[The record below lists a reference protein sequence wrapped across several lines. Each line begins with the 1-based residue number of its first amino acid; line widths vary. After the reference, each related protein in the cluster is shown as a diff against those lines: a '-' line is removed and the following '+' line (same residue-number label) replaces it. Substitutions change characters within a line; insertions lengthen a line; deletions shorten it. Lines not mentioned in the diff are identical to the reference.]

1 MLILLEGADG
11 SGKTT
16 LCKQLKEF
24 GFNVEPTVSRS
35 ETNQYEQWIKLI
47 NKGDAIIDRSFITD
61 LVYRSVDDEKA
72 GNITLE
78 QMCYLL
84 KYCKIILCDTDSA
97 FEDSMKRGENNIT
110 DKETATKIKDAY
122 KLILTMLGKFTKAEV
137 FTYNWKKQK
146 FNEVIK
152 FII

>member
-1 MLILLEGADG
+1 MLVLLEGADG

-24 GFNVEPTVSRS
+24 GFNVADPVNRD
-35 ETNQYEQWIKLI
+35 ETNLYEQWLKLI
-47 NKGDAIIDRSFITD
+47 NKGDAIIDRSFITE
-61 LVYRSVDDEKA
+61 LVYRTVDGKETGDL
-72 GNITLE
+72 NLE

-84 KYCKIILCDTDSA
+84 KYCKVILCETDSA
-97 FEDSMKRGENNIT
+97 FEDSIKRGEDNIT

>member
-24 GFNVEPTVSRS
+24 GFNVADPVDRAD
-35 ETNQYEQWIKLI
+35 TNLYEQWLKLI
-47 NKGDAIIDRSFITD
+47 NKGDAIIDRSFITE
-61 LVYRSVDDEKA
+61 LVYRTVDGKETGDL
-72 GNITLE
+72 NLE

-84 KYCKIILCDTDSA
+84 KYCKVILCETDSA
-97 FEDSMKRGENNIT
+97 FEDSIKRGEDNIT

-122 KLILTMLGKFTKAEV
+122 KLILTMLSKFTKAEV

>member
-1 MLILLEGADG
+1 MLVLLEGADG

-24 GFNVEPTVSRS
+24 GFNVAAPVDRVEPKP
-35 ETNQYEQWIKLI
+35 YEEWIKLI
-47 NKGDAIIDRSFITD
+47 NKGDAIVDRSFITE
-61 LVYRSVDDEKA
+61 LVYRAVDGKET
-72 GNITLE
+72 GNLTLE

-84 KYCKIILCDTDSA
+84 KYCKIILCETDSA
-97 FEDSMKRGENNIT
+97 FEDSIKRGEDNIT

-122 KLILTMLGKFTKAEV
+122 KLILTMLDKFTKAEV

>member
-1 MLILLEGADG
+1 
-11 SGKTT
+11 
-16 LCKQLKEF
+16 
-24 GFNVEPTVSRS
+24 
-35 ETNQYEQWIKLI
+35 
-47 NKGDAIIDRSFITD
+47 
-61 LVYRSVDDEKA
+61 
-72 GNITLE
+72 
-78 QMCYLL
+78 
-84 KYCKIILCDTDSA
+84 
-97 FEDSMKRGENNIT
+97 MKRGENNIV

>member
-1 MLILLEGADG
+1 MLVLLEGADG

-24 GFNVEPTVSRS
+24 GFNVEVAVDRTD
-35 ETNQYEQWIKLI
+35 TNLYEQWLKLI
-47 NKGDAIIDRSFITD
+47 NKGDAIIDRSFITE
-61 LVYRSVDDEKA
+61 LVYRTVDGKETGDL
-72 GNITLE
+72 NLE

-97 FEDSMKRGENNIT
+97 FEDSIKRGENNIV
-110 DKETATKIKDAY
+110 DKETATKIKDTY
-122 KLILTMLGKFTKAEV
+122 KLILTMLSKFTKAEV

-146 FNEVIK
+146 FRDVIN